1 MSKSSNTSYVTL
13 ALSDPTLASTV
24 PHLHHQYIEQ
34 ERVLLFADELIIQP
48 VLPMTNPG
56 SLTMGFSGVDPHQLA
71 PSVGTTQVG
80 ITISA
85 VPSSANRNSRARTRS
100 SPLEGFMITANISA
114 TPERSLGLQLC

>member
-24 PHLHHQYIEQ
+24 PHLHHQYIEK
-34 ERVLLFADELIIQP
+34 ERVLLFADELIVQP

-56 SLTMGFSGVDPHQLA
+56 SLAMGLSGVDPRQLA

-80 ITISA
+80 NAIST
-85 VPSSANRNSRARTRS
+85 VSS
-100 SPLEGFMITANISA
+100 SPALTGLA
-114 TPERSLGLQLC
+114 TVIGSNPFEP

>member
-48 VLPMTNPG
+48 VLPMTNPW
-56 SLTMGFSGVDPHQLA
+56 SLTMGFVGVDPCHSNWRDPA
-71 PSVGTTQVG
+71 PSIASKTPGDA
-80 ITISA
+80 SD
-85 VPSSANRNSRARTRS
+85 RAIPWEIAACSTS
-100 SPLEGFMITANISA
+100 SP
-114 TPERSLGLQLC
+114 